1 MQPTPIQEN
10 IQNQSDPLFLEN
22 QTYIPRLQKFFCCI
36 SSDGAAFCCCGCSLN
51 CGVVTLCI
59 LGFITLILQL
69 FSYQSIPN
77 LTVIISILIVLSFLG
92 YLLIMIS
99 ICNKRALLAY
109 WGYIS
114 LSFVF
119 WIKILLYIIV
129 DVIIGVNIDKYYG
142 NTNNSSIFWYY
153 LLILI
158 ISNIIDVL
166 LSFYYLYVFFSYCKK
181 LAACDFNGLNG
192 IYNTNQIGYTNIV
205 PGNPIAPVNLSQ
217 NYQQVPNNN
226 RLNTVAPTYS
236 NDNNNNNQNN
246 QQELKTIIRMVR

>member
-1 MQPTPIQEN
+1 M
-10 IQNQSDPLFLEN
+10 
-22 QTYIPRLQKFFCCI
+22 
-36 SSDGAAFCCCGCSLN
+36 
-51 CGVVTLCI
+51 
-59 LGFITLILQL
+59 LG
-69 FSYQSIPN
+69 
-77 LTVIISILIVLSFLG
+77 
-92 YLLIMIS
+92 
-99 ICNKRALLAY
+99 
-109 WGYIS
+109 
-114 LSFVF
+114 
-119 WIKILLYIIV
+119 
-129 DVIIGVNIDKYYG
+129 KYFG

-153 LLILI
+153 FLILI
-158 ISNIIDVL
+158 ISNIIDIL